1 MINRFDGSFF
11 FLSNFYPSPVTM
23 YGEVYPT
30 VEHAF
35 QAAKCFSPADREAIR
50 QASTPGN
57 AKKIG
62 RLVTLVSDWDTLRV
76 PIMTELVRR
85 KFEGNSQLRYL
96 LLATTPHELIEGNTW
111 GDRFWGVYQ
120 GVGENHLGKI
130 LMQIREEV
138 NT

>member
-1 MINRFDGSFF
+1 MINRFDGDYF

-23 YGEVYPT
+23 YGEIYPT

-50 QASTPGN
+50 QASTPGI
-57 AKKIG
+57 AKRMG
-62 RLVTLVSDWDTLRV
+62 RLATLIHDWDELRV

-138 NT
+138 NS